1 MCMTRIN
8 SGASHSQHHTT
19 SQNTTQH
26 LKTLHNI
33 SKHHIT
39 SHNVSQHLRTY
50 GPNIAS
56 LQKSSKSSM
65 VKLDV
70 KSCQWVNYDVKIRHN
85 MISYDIMWYHIIWYH
100 IIWYHNMRLTC
111 RSSKVKK
118 VDRTWKFVVFWDDI
132 AHCREHCH
140 PAVLD
145 LNCSASSECGCICVG
160 VQSEGIPVTDG
171 CLHTKVSGGDGC
183 WRRGS
188 RRRLGATKGSG
199 AHSSINGSSTS
210 LEQHIL
216 RGCTERRIS
225 VVGPIAPCRSGQ
237 TSGQLTST
245 RTLHSEPQRITKAR

>member
-1 MCMTRIN
+1 
-8 SGASHSQHHTT
+8 
-19 SQNTTQH
+19 
-26 LKTLHNI
+26 
-33 SKHHIT
+33 
-39 SHNVSQHLRTY
+39 
-50 GPNIAS
+50 
-56 LQKSSKSSM
+56 
-65 VKLDV
+65 
-70 KSCQWVNYDVKIRHN
+70 
-85 MISYDIMWYHIIWYH
+85 
-100 IIWYHNMRLTC
+100 MRLTC
-111 RSSKVKK
+111 GSSKVKK

-188 RRRLGATKGSG
+188 RLGATKGSG

-245 RTLHSEPQRITKAR
+245 RTLHSEPQRTAANHKSSVTSPNSETTRDIYNILQHICSATVQYASNMFQHAPKWFNWRVAPNPTFAHTQRTHPNNIIYLSSEDEWKHWLYAAILTLGFSDLGF

>member
-33 SKHHIT
+33 SKHYT
-39 SHNVSQHLRTY
+39 PSHNVSQHLRTY

-56 LQKSSKSSM
+56 LQKSKSSM

-85 MISYDIMWYHIIWYH
+85 MISYDIIIWGWH
-100 IIWYHNMRLTC
+100 VVLQ
-111 RSSKVKK
+111 KVKK

-145 LNCSASSECGCICVG
+145 LNCSASSECGGICVG

-188 RRRLGATKGSG
+188 RLGATKGSG